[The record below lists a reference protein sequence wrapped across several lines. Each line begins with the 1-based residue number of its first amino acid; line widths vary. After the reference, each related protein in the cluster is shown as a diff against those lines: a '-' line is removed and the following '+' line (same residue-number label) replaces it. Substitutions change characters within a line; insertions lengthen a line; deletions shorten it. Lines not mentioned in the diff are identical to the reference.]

1 MNRIVPLRIIAI
13 CTALVLALYAGS
25 SFFSDVVRP
34 DFRAE
39 DLFSGVFPPDNASL
53 STARH
58 ATRFSFDGDLLANYA
73 SAQAANV
80 LHRPT
85 SDPSKRAEESK
96 AAQDG
101 VVSALKVSP
110 IRPALWLALGTLKA
124 QVGEPTTPAL
134 KMSYLTGA
142 VPVDVAFSRVQTVTS
157 SVAAADDEI
166 RLLAQSDIR
175 STLAN
180 RARYA
185 PLLIAAY
192 VQATPQGKSLLMESA
207 QMIDPKFKDIL
218 LRY

>member
-1 MNRIVPLRIIAI
+1 MNRILPLRIIGI
-13 CTALVLALYAGS
+13 CTALVLALYAGLA
-25 SFFSDVVRP
+25 FFSDLVRP
-34 DFRAE
+34 DFRAG
-39 DLFSGVFPPDNASL
+39 DLFSGVVPPDDVNPTNARL
-53 STARH
+53 
-58 ATRFSFDGDLLANYA
+58 ATRFSFDGDLLANDA
-73 SAQAANV
+73 SAKAASV
-80 LHRPT
+80 LHRPA
-85 SDPSKRAEESK
+85 SDTTKRTEENK
-96 AAQDG
+96 AAQDA
-101 VVSALKVSP
+101 VTSALKVSP
-110 IRPALWLALGTLKA
+110 IRPALWLTLSTLKA

-175 STLAN
+175 SALAN